1 MAKQTVITL
10 TDDIDGTEAS
20 ESVEFGIDGYL
31 YTVDLSADH
40 AEELR
45 DRLTAYREFGS
56 TLGRYTTRSAG
67 LSVPRRSPR
76 PADRDRNTA
85 IRAWAAANGLNVKAR
100 GKIAGSVIKK
110 YEATL
115 R

>member
-20 ESVEFGIDGYL
+20 ESVEFGIDGY
-31 YTVDLSADH
+31 LSADH

-100 GKIAGSVIKK
+100 GKIADSVIRK

>member
-45 DRLTAYREFGS
+45 DPIATATPPSAPGLRPTGS
-56 TLGRYTTRSAG
+56 T
-67 LSVPRRSPR
+67 
-76 PADRDRNTA
+76 
-85 IRAWAAANGLNVKAR
+85 
-100 GKIAGSVIKK
+100 
-110 YEATL
+110 
-115 R
+115 